1 MNMKKKLSNKKHKGE
16 GFHLARPSWF
26 ETYEK
31 TLEALSE
38 YKGMHV
44 NLDSEYAREAI
55 AVSITDKIKGS
66 VNGLRRTGKRVK
78 RSYRA
83 RTNFNYG

>member
-31 TLEALSE
+31 ALEALSE
-38 YKGMHV
+38 YEGMHV
-44 NLDSEYAREAI
+44 NLDSEYAREAV
-55 AVSITDKIKGS
+55 AVSITDKIKGPLT
-66 VNGLRRTGKRVK
+66 GCEEQAKELRDRTE
-78 RSYRA
+78 
-83 RTNFNYG
+83 FFED

>member
-1 MNMKKKLSNKKHKGE
+1 MKKKLSNKKHKGE

-55 AVSITDKIKGS
+55 AVSITDKIKGPLTGCEEQS
-66 VNGLRRTGKRVK
+66 KELRDRTE
-78 RSYRA
+78 
-83 RTNFNYG
+83 FFED

>member
-1 MNMKKKLSNKKHKGE
+1 MKKKLSNKKYKGE

-55 AVSITDKIKGS
+55 AVSI
-66 VNGLRRTGKRVK
+66 
-78 RSYRA
+78 
-83 RTNFNYG
+83 